1 MNQSVCHRPHSLI
14 ANKNICERQSQGQ
27 QQQKSDPFPGLDFI
41 LPRLLLGI
49 NSLLPAFNDFL
60 SICLTMSLQCKK
72 KNMFT
77 FHIAIIYF
85 MDFYFFVPLYH
96 LWIFPESLYL
106 AV

>member
-72 KNMFT
+72 KEHV
-77 FHIAIIYF
+77 HISHCYYI
-85 MDFYFFVPLYH
+85 FYGFLFFCTFVPPLN
-96 LWIFPESLYL
+96 LS
-106 AV
+106 